1 VLTCRLY
8 RDGKLDQEHVSPDRI
23 SSLLNEE
30 GTLLWVDIEDPT
42 ENDLR
47 RIEEHFSF
55 HPLAME
61 DTQHRNQRPKVEVYE
76 GYYFLVLYGLQ
87 LQEGDL
93 AEHEIH
99 VFVGE
104 GYLVTLRYPPP
115 YGLEK
120 VHRRWERQANL
131 ASEGG
136 GFLLY
141 ALLDEVVDD
150 YFDAAERFEDESEE
164 IEDHV
169 FADDVDPDLQKRIFA
184 LKKRVVEFRRR
195 VMPLREVLDLLQD
208 EGGVVTDALRAYY
221 RDVEDHVIRI
231 LEFVDSVRDLLTT
244 ALEAHLSQIS
254 NRLNQV
260 MKQVSSW
267 AAILLVPTVI
277 AGFFGMNFANFGG
290 WLSSWGWLWS
300 GTLMFGASW
309 SLYVYFRKQ
318 GWL

>member
-1 VLTCRLY
+1 MLTCRLY
-8 RDGKLDQEHVSPDRI
+8 RDGELEQEGVPPERI
-23 SSLLNEE
+23 ARLLKEE
-30 GTLLWVDIEDPT
+30 KTLLWVDLEDPS
-42 ENDLR
+42 EADLR
-47 RIEEHFSF
+47 HIEEHFSF
-55 HPLAME
+55 HPLAIE
-61 DTQHRNQRPKVEVYE
+61 DTRHRDQRPKIEVYE
-76 GYYFLVLYGLQ
+76 DYFFLVLYGLK
-87 LQEGDL
+87 LGAEDL
-93 AEHEIH
+93 EEHEIH
-99 VFVGE
+99 VFVGQ

-115 YGLEK
+115 FRLEK
-120 VHRRWERQANL
+120 VHRRWERQSNL

-150 YFDAAERFEDESEE
+150 YFDVAERFEDASEE
-164 IEDHV
+164 IEDRV
-169 FADDVDPDLQKRIFA
+169 FADDPDPHIQKNIFE
-184 LKKRVVEFRRR
+184 LKKKVVEFRRR

-208 EGGVVTDALRAYY
+208 EGGVVTEALRAYY

-244 ALEAHLSQIS
+244 ALEAHLSQVS

-300 GTLMFGASW
+300 TILMLGSAGG
-309 SLYVYFRKQ
+309 LYLYFRKQ